1 MRKIMLTFISLLLCA
16 VSALADRVDDWRH
29 DQAAIEAMLQ
39 QKRYADARKA
49 SIKLTNHMFDH
60 LGATAADAELLAR
73 TVALRAAAEDGL
85 GNVDDTNWYRQVAK
99 VLDPQVVFLPMTTP
113 IPEPIEVHR
122 LTGASNDVATAKVEA
137 PQRTRKRDPERPAI
151 VSALVEAMVELEV
164 AIDIDGV
171 VRQPRI
177 ISSPAPTVSYAA
189 LEAVKQWRF
198 KPGTMAGNPVPVI
211 FRLTINFH

>member
-1 MRKIMLTFISLLLCA
+1 MRKIMLTFMSLLLCA
-16 VSALADRVDDWRH
+16 VSAFADRVDDWRR

-73 TVALRAAAEDGL
+73 TIALRAAAEDGL

-99 VLDPQVVFLPMTTP
+99 VLDPQVVFLPMMTP
-113 IPEPIEVHR
+113 LPEPIELHR
-122 LTGASNDVATAKVEA
+122 VTAPSNDPAAKVEA

-151 VSALVEAMVELEV
+151 VSDLGQA
-164 AIDIDGV
+164 
-171 VRQPRI
+171 
-177 ISSPAPTVSYAA
+177 
-189 LEAVKQWRF
+189 
-198 KPGTMAGNPVPVI
+198 
-211 FRLTINFH
+211 